1 MNSERL
7 LGESNAFLE
16 VLEQVSRL
24 AQIPRPVLLI
34 GERGTGK
41 ELFAHRLHYL
51 SARWEQPFIS
61 INCAALSETLLET
74 ELFGHEAGS
83 FTGAQKRHQGRFER
97 ADGGTL
103 FLDEVATMSSRLQEK
118 LLRVIEYGDFE
129 RVGGRQSLRVD
140 VRLVCATHADLPAL
154 AASGQFRADLL
165 DRLAFDVITL
175 PPLRARR
182 EDILLLGHHFAQQL
196 SQELGLPSFAG
207 FTPETQA
214 QLLAH
219 TWPGNVR
226 ELRNV
231 IERSLYRQAE
241 PEQPL
246 ASLVLDPFASPW
258 RNPPVDEARATVVP
272 RLPLEWK
279 QHLASY
285 EQELLHQALH
295 QQHFNQRLAAQS
307 LGLSYDQLRGLL
319 RKYGISARP
328 ATDGMNQ

>member
-51 SARWEQPFIS
+51 SSRWQQPFIS

-103 FLDEVATMSSRLQEK
+103 FLDEVATMSPRLQEK

-129 RVGGRQSLRVD
+129 RVGGQQSLRVD

-154 AASGQFRADLL
+154 AADGQFRADLL

-175 PPLRARR
+175 PPLCARR
-182 EDILLLGHHFAQQL
+182 DDILLLGHHFAQQL

-207 FTPETQA
+207 FTPETEA

-219 TWPGNVR
+219 SWPGNVR

-258 RNPPVDEARATVVP
+258 RVPQVDPVCSVSNPRF
-272 RLPLEWK
+272 PLEWK
-279 QHLASY
+279 QHVARY
-285 EQELLHQALH
+285 EQELLRQALQ

>member
-51 SARWEQPFIS
+51 SSRWQHPFIS

-129 RVGGRQSLRVD
+129 RVGGQQSLRVD

-182 EDILLLGHHFAQQL
+182 DDILVLGHHFAEQL

-207 FTPETQA
+207 FTPETEA

-219 TWPGNVR
+219 SWPGNVR

-231 IERSLYRQAE
+231 ADRCVLGIEGGAPPFGAAPDERPL
-241 PEQPL
+241 PL
-246 ASLVLDPFASPW
+246 AQAVEAFERALISDALQRNGGSLTRSA
-258 RNPPVDEARATVVP
+258 EALGVAKTT
-272 RLPLEWK
+272 
-279 QHLASY
+279 
-285 EQELLHQALH
+285 LH
-295 QQHFNQRLAAQS
+295 
-307 LGLSYDQLRGLL
+307 DKI
-319 RKYGISARP
+319 RKYALADTASS
-328 ATDGMNQ
+328 